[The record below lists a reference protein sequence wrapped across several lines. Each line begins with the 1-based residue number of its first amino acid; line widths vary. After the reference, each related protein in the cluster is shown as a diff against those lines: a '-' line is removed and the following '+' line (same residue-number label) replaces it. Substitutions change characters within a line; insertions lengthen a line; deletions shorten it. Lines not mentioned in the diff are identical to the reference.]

1 MRSTFILLGLMFI
14 FGVSFFFGYFFSSFD
29 NKRTLVFILFGILL
43 SGFLLLFLYLTR
55 SLISSSQNNF
65 ISQLSKTLLM
75 QNSSKIDQ
83 QEIIHNIAKNVEL
96 VEHRLKP
103 LELIIANLSLGILIF
118 TNKKSLLEAN
128 PASGEMLGISSKSNN
143 YRENICKSF
152 NKYGLDVHIEKVLS
166 GYKAKIFEVQINS
179 DPEKWLQIETK
190 LIINR
195 GLSKYAVTIIQDVT
209 RVRKLEQIRK
219 DFVSNV
225 SHQLKTPIT
234 SINGFLETILQ
245 NKMFKDEQGQ
255 RFLEI
260 IYQQGHK
267 LTGIIDDLLIL
278 SSLELSDKK
287 KKIAVNNVDITT
299 VIETAVDLC
308 KNKAQIKNVPIF
320 IECDSD
326 IMCRINSRLIEQA
339 IINLIDNSIKY
350 SYEGCEVNIRV
361 KNDKRSV
368 VICVIDIGIG
378 IPNDQ
383 LERIFE
389 RFYQLNT
396 DDRITTKN
404 GSGLGLSIA
413 KHIAEAHD
421 GYLTVESVL
430 EKGSTFTLLLPK

>member
-1 MRSTFILLGLMFI
+1 M
-14 FGVSFFFGYFFSSFD
+14 
-29 NKRTLVFILFGILL
+29 
-43 SGFLLLFLYLTR
+43 
-55 SLISSSQNNF
+55 
-65 ISQLSKTLLM
+65 
-75 QNSSKIDQ
+75 
-83 QEIIHNIAKNVEL
+83 
-96 VEHRLKP
+96 
-103 LELIIANLSLGILIF
+103 
-118 TNKKSLLEAN
+118 
-128 PASGEMLGISSKSNN
+128 
-143 YRENICKSF
+143 
-152 NKYGLDVHIEKVLS
+152 
-166 GYKAKIFEVQINS
+166 
-179 DPEKWLQIETK
+179 
-190 LIINR
+190 
-195 GLSKYAVTIIQDVT
+195 
-209 RVRKLEQIRK
+209 
-219 DFVSNV
+219 
-225 SHQLKTPIT
+225 
-234 SINGFLETILQ
+234 
-245 NKMFKDEQGQ
+245 
-255 RFLEI
+255 
-260 IYQQGHK
+260 
-267 LTGIIDDLLIL
+267 
-278 SSLELSDKK
+278 SDKK

-308 KNKAQIKNVPIF
+308 KNKAQIKNIPIF

-361 KNDKRSV
+361 KNDKRFV